1 MQTKMMNDFKKTPK
15 QIEATRLMADKQEI
29 LLEGGSRSGKSF
41 IIIRNIIFRALKYP
55 NTRHLIVRFRFNHV
69 KQSIWYGTI
78 QDVMKIAFPSINYT
92 ENRSDWFIS
101 FDNGSEIWIGGT
113 DDKERIEKILGNE
126 YATIFINEASQIP
139 YETYETLK
147 TRLNPP
153 KGVPPKLIIDYNP
166 PSKKH
171 WGYRIFHE
179 HKNPETDAPLR
190 HQERYG
196 YLRMNP
202 VDNTENLNDNYLE
215 TLESLGEKRRRRFY
229 LGEYSDD
236 TEGALWKRD
245 WIIRHRVES
254 VSDLTRVV
262 VAVDPA
268 VTGNETS
275 DDTGII
281 VVGSKTV
288 DGKEHYYVIDDFT
301 YHGDVTGWGQ
311 NVIDAYRRHGA
322 DLVVAETNQGGDLVE
337 MNIRNYDRS
346 IRFKK
351 VTATRGKAL
360 RAEPVANL
368 YDMGMVHHVGNF
380 LELEDELCM
389 WTPEDKESPNRLDA
403 LVWGITYLS
412 GCGSGVMTI
421 SRW

>member
-1 MQTKMMNDFKKTPK
+1 MNGFRKTAK
-15 QIEATRLMADKQEI
+15 QAEATRLMADKEET
-29 LLEGGSRSGKSF
+29 LLEGGSRSGKTF

-55 NTRHLIVRFRFNHV
+55 NTRHLIVRFRFNHA

-78 QDVMKIAFPSINYT
+78 PEVMKIAFPNVTYKD
-92 ENRSDWFIS
+92 NRSDWFIK
-101 FDNGSEIWIGGT
+101 FNNGSELWIGGT

-126 YATIFINEASQIP
+126 YATIHMNEASQFP

-153 KGVPPKLIIDYNP
+153 KGVPPKLLIDYNP

-171 WGYRIFHE
+171 WGYLIFHE
-179 HKNPETDAPLR
+179 HKNPETLAPIA
-190 HQERYG
+190 HPERYG
-196 YLRMNP
+196 YLKMNP
-202 VDNTENLNDNYLE
+202 VDNKENLNESYLD

-236 TEGALWKRD
+236 TEGALWKRE
-245 WIIRHRVES
+245 WIVKNRVIE
-254 VSDLTRVV
+254 VSDLTRIV

-268 VTGNETS
+268 VTGNENS

-281 VVGSKTV
+281 GVGSKLIN
-288 DGKEHYYVIDDFT
+288 GKEHYFVLDDAT

-311 NVIDAYRRHGA
+311 SVVDLYNKLKA
-322 DLVVAETNQGGDLVE
+322 DTVVAETNQGGDLVE
-337 MNIRNYDRS
+337 MNIRNYNRN
-346 IRFKK
+346 IAFKK

-368 YDMGMVHHVGNF
+368 YDMGLVHHVGNF
-380 LELEDELCM
+380 MELEDELCTWSPM
-389 WTPEDKESPNRLDA
+389 DKESPNRLDA

-412 GCGSGVMTI
+412 EKGSGTYVAG
-421 SRW
+421 R

>member
-1 MQTKMMNDFKKTPK
+1 
-15 QIEATRLMADKQEI
+15 
-29 LLEGGSRSGKSF
+29 
-41 IIIRNIIFRALKYP
+41 
-55 NTRHLIVRFRFNHV
+55 
-69 KQSIWYGTI
+69 
-78 QDVMKIAFPSINYT
+78 
-92 ENRSDWFIS
+92 
-101 FDNGSEIWIGGT
+101 
-113 DDKERIEKILGNE
+113 
-126 YATIFINEASQIP
+126 
-139 YETYETLK
+139 
-147 TRLNPP
+147 
-153 KGVPPKLIIDYNP
+153 
-166 PSKKH
+166 
-171 WGYRIFHE
+171 
-179 HKNPETDAPLR
+179 
-190 HQERYG
+190 
-196 YLRMNP
+196 MNP

-311 NVIDAYRRHGA
+311 NVIDAYRRHSA

-360 RAEPVANL
+360 RAEPIANL
-368 YDMGMVHHVGNF
+368 YDMGLVHHVGNF

-403 LVWGITYLS
+403 LVWGVTYLS
-412 GCGSGVMTI
+412 GRGSGVMTI

>member
-1 MQTKMMNDFKKTPK
+1 MQTKTMNDFKKTPK
-15 QIEATRLMADKQEI
+15 QIEATRLMADKEET
-29 LLEGGSRSGKSF
+29 LLEGGSRSGKTF

-55 NTRHLIVRFRFNHV
+55 NTRHLIVRFRFNHA

-78 QDVMKIAFPSINYT
+78 PDVMKIAFPNVTYK
-92 ENRSDWFIS
+92 ENKSDWFIK
-101 FDNGSEIWIGGT
+101 FNNGSELWIGGT

-126 YATIFINEASQIP
+126 YATIHMNEASQFP

-153 KGVPPKLIIDYNP
+153 KGVPAKLLIDYNP

-196 YLRMNP
+196 YLKMNP
-202 VDNTENLNDNYLE
+202 VDNTENLNESYLE
-215 TLESLGEKRRRRFY
+215 TLESLSEKRRRRFY

-268 VTGNETS
+268 VTGSETS

-281 VVGSKTV
+281 VVGSKTI
-288 DGKEHYYVIDDFT
+288 DGKEHYYVMDDFT

-311 NVIDAYRRHGA
+311 SVIDAYRRHSA

-346 IRFKK
+346 IKFKK

-360 RAEPVANL
+360 RAEPIANL
-368 YDMGMVHHVGNF
+368 YDMGLVHHVGNF

-403 LVWGITYLS
+403 LVWGVTYLS
-412 GCGSGVMTI
+412 GRGSGTYSVG
-421 SRW
+421 R

>member
-1 MQTKMMNDFKKTPK
+1 MNDFKKTPK
-15 QIEATRLMADKQEI
+15 QIEATRLMADKQEV
-29 LLEGGSRSGKSF
+29 LLEGGSRSGKTF
-41 IIIRNIIFRALKYP
+41 IIIRNVILRALKYP
-55 NTRHLIVRFRFNHV
+55 GTRHLIVRFRFNHV

-78 QDVMKIAFPSINYT
+78 PDVMKIAFPNIRYK
-92 ENRSDWFIS
+92 ENKSDWFIT
-101 FDNGSEIWIGGT
+101 FDNGSELWIGGT

-126 YATIFINEASQIP
+126 YATIHMNEASQFP

-153 KGVPPKLIIDYNP
+153 KGVPPKLLIDYNP

-171 WGYRIFHE
+171 WGFIIFHE
-179 HKNPETDAPLR
+179 GKSPETLASIARP
-190 HQERYG
+190 ERYG
-196 YLRMNP
+196 FLKMNP
-202 VDNTENLNDNYLE
+202 VDNKENLNESYIE

-236 TEGALWKRD
+236 TEGALWKRE
-245 WIIRHRVES
+245 WIIRHRVET

-311 NVIDAYRRHGA
+311 SVIDAYRRHSA

-360 RAEPVANL
+360 RAEPIANL
-368 YDMGMVHHVGNF
+368 YDMGLVHHVGNF

-403 LVWGITYLS
+403 LVWGVTYLS
-412 GCGSGVMTI
+412 GRGSGVMTI

>member
-1 MQTKMMNDFKKTPK
+1 MNDFKKTPK
-15 QIEATRLMADKQEI
+15 QIEATRLMADKQEV

-41 IIIRNIIFRALKYP
+41 IIIRNIILRALKYP
-55 NTRHLIVRFRFNHV
+55 DTRHLIVRFRFNHV

-92 ENRSDWFIS
+92 ENKSDWFIS

-126 YATIFINEASQIP
+126 YATIFVNEASQIP

-202 VDNTENLNDNYLE
+202 VDNTENLNESYLE

-268 VTGNETS
+268 VTGSETS

-288 DGKEHYYVIDDFT
+288 DGKEHYYVVDDFT

-311 NVIDAYRRHGA
+311 SVIDAYRRHSA

-360 RAEPVANL
+360 RAEPIANL
-368 YDMGMVHHVGNF
+368 YDMGLVHHVGNF

-403 LVWGITYLS
+403 LVWGVTYLS
-412 GCGSGVMTI
+412 GRGSGEMTI

>member
-1 MQTKMMNDFKKTPK
+1 MNDFKKTPK
-15 QIEATRLMADKQEI
+15 QIEATRLMADKQEV

-41 IIIRNIIFRALKYP
+41 IIIRNIILRALKYP
-55 NTRHLIVRFRFNHV
+55 DTRHLIVRFRFNHV

-78 QDVMKIAFPSINYT
+78 QDVMKIAFPNINYT
-92 ENRSDWFIS
+92 ENKSDWFIS

-126 YATIFINEASQIP
+126 YATIFVNEASQIP

-179 HKNPETDAPLR
+179 QKNPETDAPLR

-202 VDNTENLNDNYLE
+202 VDNTENLNENYLE

-281 VVGSKTV
+281 VVGSKTI

-311 NVIDAYRRHGA
+311 SVIDAYRRHSA

-360 RAEPVANL
+360 RAEPIANL
-368 YDMGMVHHVGNF
+368 YDMGLVHHVGNF

-412 GCGSGVMTI
+412 GRGSGVMTI

>member
-1 MQTKMMNDFKKTPK
+1 MQTKTMNDFKKTPK
-15 QIEATRLMADKQEI
+15 QIEATRLMADKQEV

-41 IIIRNIIFRALKYP
+41 IIIRNIILRALKYP
-55 NTRHLIVRFRFNHV
+55 DTRHLIVRFRFNHV

-78 QDVMKIAFPSINYT
+78 QDVMKIAFPNINYT
-92 ENRSDWFIS
+92 ENKSDWFIS

-126 YATIFINEASQIP
+126 YATIFVNEASQIP

-153 KGVPPKLIIDYNP
+153 KGVHPKLIIDYNP

-179 HKNPETDAPLR
+179 QKNPETDAPLR

-202 VDNTENLNDNYLE
+202 VDNTENLNESYLE

-281 VVGSKTV
+281 VVGSKTI

-311 NVIDAYRRHGA
+311 SVIDAYRRHSA

-360 RAEPVANL
+360 RAEPIANL
-368 YDMGMVHHVGNF
+368 YDMGLVHHVGNF

-412 GCGSGVMTI
+412 GRGSGVMTI

>member
-1 MQTKMMNDFKKTPK
+1 MNGFRKTAK
-15 QIEATRLMADKQEI
+15 QAEATRLMADKEET
-29 LLEGGSRSGKSF
+29 LLEGGSRSGKTF

-55 NTRHLIVRFRFNHV
+55 NTRHLIVRFRFNHA

-78 QDVMKIAFPSINYT
+78 PEVMKIAFPNVTYKD
-92 ENRSDWFIS
+92 NRSDWFIK
-101 FDNGSEIWIGGT
+101 FDNGSELWIGGT

-126 YATIFINEASQIP
+126 YATIHMNEASQFP

-153 KGVPPKLIIDYNP
+153 KGVPPKLLIDYNP

-171 WGYRIFHE
+171 WGYLIFHE
-179 HKNPETDAPLR
+179 HKNPETLAPIA
-190 HQERYG
+190 HPERYG
-196 YLRMNP
+196 YLKMNP
-202 VDNTENLNDNYLE
+202 VDNKENLNESYLD

-236 TEGALWKRD
+236 TEGALWKRE
-245 WIIRHRVES
+245 WIVKNRVIE

-268 VTGNETS
+268 VTGNENS

-281 VVGSKTV
+281 GVGSKLIN
-288 DGKEHYYVIDDFT
+288 GKEHYFVLDDAT

-311 NVIDAYRRHGA
+311 SVVDLYNKLKA
-322 DLVVAETNQGGDLVE
+322 DTVVAETNQGGDLVE
-337 MNIRNYDRS
+337 MNIRNYNRN
-346 IRFKK
+346 IAFKK

-368 YDMGMVHHVGNF
+368 YDMGLVHHVGNF
-380 LELEDELCM
+380 MELEDELCTWSPM
-389 WTPEDKESPNRLDA
+389 DKESPNRLDA

-412 GCGSGVMTI
+412 EKGSGTYVAG
-421 SRW
+421 R

>member
-1 MQTKMMNDFKKTPK
+1 MNDFKKTPK
-15 QIEATRLMADKQEI
+15 QIEATRLMADKQEV

-41 IIIRNIIFRALKYP
+41 IIIRNIILRALKYP
-55 NTRHLIVRFRFNHV
+55 DTRHLIVRFRFNHV

-92 ENRSDWFIS
+92 ENKSDWFIS

-126 YATIFINEASQIP
+126 YATIFVNEASQIP

-202 VDNTENLNDNYLE
+202 VDNTENLNENYLE

-281 VVGSKTV
+281 VVGSKTIE
-288 DGKEHYYVIDDFT
+288 GKEHYYVMDDFT

-311 NVIDAYRRHGA
+311 SVIDAYRRHSA

-360 RAEPVANL
+360 RAEPIANL
-368 YDMGMVHHVGNF
+368 YDMGLVHHVGNF

-412 GCGSGVMTI
+412 GRGSGVMTI

>member
-1 MQTKMMNDFKKTPK
+1 MNGFRKTAK
-15 QIEATRLMADKQEI
+15 QAEATRLMADKEET
-29 LLEGGSRSGKSF
+29 LLEGGSRSGKTF

-55 NTRHLIVRFRFNHV
+55 NTRHLIVRFRFNHA

-78 QDVMKIAFPSINYT
+78 PEVMKIAFPNVTYKD
-92 ENRSDWFIS
+92 NRSDWFIK
-101 FDNGSEIWIGGT
+101 FDNGSELWIGGT

-126 YATIFINEASQIP
+126 YATIHMNEASQFP

-153 KGVPPKLIIDYNP
+153 KGVPPKLLIDYNP

-171 WGYRIFHE
+171 WGYLIFHE
-179 HKNPETDAPLR
+179 HKNPETLAPIA
-190 HQERYG
+190 HPERYG
-196 YLRMNP
+196 YLKMNP
-202 VDNTENLNDNYLE
+202 VDNKENLNESYLD

-236 TEGALWKRD
+236 TEGALWKRE
-245 WIIRHRVES
+245 WIVKNRVIE

-268 VTGNETS
+268 VTGNENS

-281 VVGSKTV
+281 GVGSKLIN
-288 DGKEHYYVIDDFT
+288 GKEHYFVLDDAT

-311 NVIDAYRRHGA
+311 SVVDLYNKLKA
-322 DLVVAETNQGGDLVE
+322 DTVVAETNQGGDLVE
-337 MNIRNYDRS
+337 MNIRNYNRN
-346 IRFKK
+346 IAFKK

-368 YDMGMVHHVGNF
+368 YDMGLVHHVGNF
-380 LELEDELCM
+380 MELEDELCTWSPM
-389 WTPEDKESPNRLDA
+389 DKESPNRLDA

-412 GCGSGVMTI
+412 EKGSGTYI
-421 SRW
+421 AGR

>member
-1 MQTKMMNDFKKTPK
+1 MQIKTMNDFKKTAK
-15 QIEATRLMADKQEI
+15 QAEATRLMADKEET
-29 LLEGGSRSGKSF
+29 LLEGGSRSGKTF

-55 NTRHLIVRFRFNHV
+55 NTRHLIVRFRFNHA

-78 QDVMKIAFPSINYT
+78 PDVMKIAFPNVTYK
-92 ENRSDWFIS
+92 ENRSDWFIR
-101 FDNGSEIWIGGT
+101 FDNGSELWIGGT

-147 TRLNPP
+147 TRLNSP
-153 KGVPPKLIIDYNP
+153 KGIPPKLVIDYNP

-171 WGYRIFHE
+171 WGFRIFHE
-179 HKNPETDAPLR
+179 HKNPETDAPLK
-190 HQERYG
+190 HPERYG
-196 YLRMNP
+196 YLKMNP
-202 VDNTENLNDNYLE
+202 VDNTENLNESYLE

-236 TEGALWKRD
+236 TEGALWRRD

-281 VVGSKTV
+281 GVGSKTIN
-288 DGKEHYYVIDDFT
+288 GKEHYFVLDDAT

-311 NVIDAYRRHGA
+311 SVVDLYHKLKA
-322 DLVVAETNQGGDLVE
+322 DTVVAETNQGGDLVE
-337 MNIRNYDRS
+337 MNIRNYNRN
-346 IRFKK
+346 IPFKK

-368 YDMGMVHHVGNF
+368 YDMGLVHHVGNF
-380 LELEDELCM
+380 LELEDELCT
-389 WTPEDKESPNRLDA
+389 WAPTDKESPNRLDA

-412 GCGSGVMTI
+412 ERGSGTYSVG
-421 SRW
+421 R

>member
-1 MQTKMMNDFKKTPK
+1 MQTKTMSDFSKTAK
-15 QIEATRLMADKQEI
+15 QIEATRLMAEKQET

-41 IIIRNIIFRALKYP
+41 IVVRNLIFRALKYP

-78 QDVMKIAFPSINYT
+78 QDVMKVAFPHINYT
-92 ENRSDWFIS
+92 ENKTDWFIK

-153 KGVPPKLIIDYNP
+153 KGVPAKMFIDYNP

-171 WGYRIFHE
+171 WGYLIFHE
-179 HKNPETDAPLR
+179 HKNPETLADLKHP
-190 HQERYG
+190 ERYG
-196 YLRMNP
+196 FIRMNP
-202 VDNTENLNDNYLE
+202 VDNLDNLNESYIE

-245 WIIRHRVES
+245 WIIKHRVDA
-254 VSDLTRVV
+254 VTDLTRVC

-275 DDTGII
+275 DDTGI
-281 VVGSKTV
+281 VVIGSKTIE
-288 DGKEHYYVIDDFT
+288 GKEHYYVLDDFT

-311 NVIDAYRRHGA
+311 SVVDAYRKYDA
-322 DLVVAETNQGGDLVE
+322 DTVVAETNQGGDLVE

-346 IRFKK
+346 IGFKK

-389 WTPEDKESPNRLDA
+389 WTPEDRESPNRLDA
-403 LVWGITYLS
+403 LVWGVTYLS
-412 GCGSGVMTI
+412 GRGSGEYTI
-421 SRW
+421 IRW

>member
-1 MQTKMMNDFKKTPK
+1 MNDFKKTPK
-15 QIEATRLMADKQEI
+15 QIEATRLMADKQEV

-41 IIIRNIIFRALKYP
+41 IIIRNIILRALKYP
-55 NTRHLIVRFRFNHV
+55 GTRHLIVRFRFNHV

-92 ENRSDWFIS
+92 ENKSDWFIS

-126 YATIFINEASQIP
+126 YATIFVNEASQIP

-153 KGVPPKLIIDYNP
+153 KGVPPKLLIDYNP

-202 VDNTENLNDNYLE
+202 VDNTENLNESYLE

-288 DGKEHYYVIDDFT
+288 DGKEHYYVMDDFT

-311 NVIDAYRRHGA
+311 SVIDAYRRHSA

-360 RAEPVANL
+360 RAEPIANL
-368 YDMGMVHHVGNF
+368 YDMGLVHHVGNF

-412 GCGSGVMTI
+412 GRGSGVMTI

>member
-1 MQTKMMNDFKKTPK
+1 MQIKTMNDFKKTPK
-15 QIEATRLMADKQEI
+15 QIEATRLMADKHEV

-41 IIIRNIIFRALKYP
+41 IIIRNIILRALKYP
-55 NTRHLIVRFRFNHV
+55 GTRHLIVRFRFNHV

-92 ENRSDWFIS
+92 ENKSDWFIS

-126 YATIFINEASQIP
+126 YATIFVNEASQIP

-202 VDNTENLNDNYLE
+202 VDNTENLNENYLE

-288 DGKEHYYVIDDFT
+288 DGKEHYYVMDDFT

-311 NVIDAYRRHGA
+311 SVIDAYRRHSA

-368 YDMGMVHHVGNF
+368 YDMGLVHHVGNF

-403 LVWGITYLS
+403 LVWGVTYLS
-412 GCGSGVMTI
+412 GRGSGVMTI

>member
-1 MQTKMMNDFKKTPK
+1 MNDFKKTPK
-15 QIEATRLMADKQEI
+15 QIEATRLMADKQEV

-41 IIIRNIIFRALKYP
+41 IIIRNIILRALKYP
-55 NTRHLIVRFRFNHV
+55 DTRHLIVRFRFNHV

-78 QDVMKIAFPSINYT
+78 QDVMKIAFPNINYT
-92 ENRSDWFIS
+92 ENKSDWFIS

-126 YATIFINEASQIP
+126 YATIFVNEASQIP

-179 HKNPETDAPLR
+179 QKNPETDAPLR

-202 VDNTENLNDNYLE
+202 VDNTENLNESYLE

-288 DGKEHYYVIDDFT
+288 DGKEHYYVMDDFT

-311 NVIDAYRRHGA
+311 SVIDAYRRHSA

-360 RAEPVANL
+360 RAEPIANL
-368 YDMGMVHHVGNF
+368 YDMGLVHHVGNF

-412 GCGSGVMTI
+412 GRGSGVMTI

>member
-1 MQTKMMNDFKKTPK
+1 MNDFKKTPK
-15 QIEATRLMADKQEI
+15 QIEATRLMADKQEV

-41 IIIRNIIFRALKYP
+41 IIIRNIILRALKYP
-55 NTRHLIVRFRFNHV
+55 DTRHLIVRFRFNHV

-92 ENRSDWFIS
+92 ENKSDWFIS

-126 YATIFINEASQIP
+126 YATIFVNEASQIP

-202 VDNTENLNDNYLE
+202 VDNTENLNESYLE

-288 DGKEHYYVIDDFT
+288 DGKEHYYVMDDFT

-311 NVIDAYRRHGA
+311 SVIDAYRRHSA

-360 RAEPVANL
+360 RAEPIANL
-368 YDMGMVHHVGNF
+368 YDMGLVHHVGNF

-403 LVWGITYLS
+403 LVWGVTYLS
-412 GCGSGVMTI
+412 GRGSGVMTI

>member
-1 MQTKMMNDFKKTPK
+1 MQIKTMNDFKKTPK
-15 QIEATRLMADKQEI
+15 QIEATRLMADKHEV

-41 IIIRNIIFRALKYP
+41 IIIRNIILRALKYP
-55 NTRHLIVRFRFNHV
+55 GTRHLIVRFRFNHV

-92 ENRSDWFIS
+92 ENKSDWFIS

-126 YATIFINEASQIP
+126 YATIFVNEASQIP

-202 VDNTENLNDNYLE
+202 VDNTENLNENYLE

-288 DGKEHYYVIDDFT
+288 DGKEHYYVMDDFT

-311 NVIDAYRRHGA
+311 SVIDAYRRHSA

-368 YDMGMVHHVGNF
+368 YDM
-380 LELEDELCM
+380 
-389 WTPEDKESPNRLDA
+389 
-403 LVWGITYLS
+403 
-412 GCGSGVMTI
+412 
-421 SRW
+421 

>member
-1 MQTKMMNDFKKTPK
+1 MNDFKKTPK
-15 QIEATRLMADKQEI
+15 QIEATRLMADKQEV
-29 LLEGGSRSGKSF
+29 LLEGGSRSGKTF
-41 IIIRNIIFRALKYP
+41 IIIRNVILRALKYP
-55 NTRHLIVRFRFNHV
+55 GTRHLIVRFRFNHV

-78 QDVMKIAFPSINYT
+78 QDVMKIAFPNINYN
-92 ENRSDWFIS
+92 ENKSDWFIS

-126 YATIFINEASQIP
+126 YATIFVNEASQIP

-202 VDNTENLNDNYLE
+202 VDNTENLNENYLE

-281 VVGSKTV
+281 VVGSKTI

-311 NVIDAYRRHGA
+311 SVIDAYRRHSA

-368 YDMGMVHHVGNF
+368 YDMGLVHHVGNF

-412 GCGSGVMTI
+412 GRGSGVMTI

>member
-1 MQTKMMNDFKKTPK
+1 
-15 QIEATRLMADKQEI
+15 MADKHEV

-41 IIIRNIIFRALKYP
+41 IIIRNIILRALKYP
-55 NTRHLIVRFRFNHV
+55 DTRHLIVRFRFNHV

-92 ENRSDWFIS
+92 ENKSDWFIS

-126 YATIFINEASQIP
+126 YATIFVNEASQIP

-202 VDNTENLNDNYLE
+202 VDNTENLNESYLE

-281 VVGSKTV
+281 VVGSKTI

-311 NVIDAYRRHGA
+311 SVIDAYRRHSA

-360 RAEPVANL
+360 RAEPIANL
-368 YDMGMVHHVGNF
+368 YDMGLVHHVGNF

-403 LVWGITYLS
+403 LVWGVTYLS
-412 GCGSGVMTI
+412 GRGSGVMTI

>member
-1 MQTKMMNDFKKTPK
+1 MQTKTMNDFKKTPK
-15 QIEATRLMADKQEI
+15 QIEATRLMADKEET
-29 LLEGGSRSGKSF
+29 LLEGGSRSGKTF

-78 QDVMKIAFPSINYT
+78 PDVMKIAFPNVTYK
-92 ENRSDWFIS
+92 ENKSDWFIK
-101 FDNGSEIWIGGT
+101 FNNGSELWIGGT

-126 YATIFINEASQIP
+126 YATIHMNEASQFP

-153 KGVPPKLIIDYNP
+153 KGVPAKLLIDYNP

-196 YLRMNP
+196 YLKMNP
-202 VDNTENLNDNYLE
+202 VDNTENLNESYLE

-281 VVGSKTV
+281 VVGSKTI

-311 NVIDAYRRHGA
+311 SVIDAYRRHSA

-346 IRFKK
+346 IKFKK

-360 RAEPVANL
+360 RAEPIANL
-368 YDMGMVHHVGNF
+368 YDMGLVHHVGNF

-403 LVWGITYLS
+403 LVWGVTYLS
-412 GCGSGVMTI
+412 GRGSGTYTVG
-421 SRW
+421 R

>member
-1 MQTKMMNDFKKTPK
+1 MATKTMQNFKKTDK
-15 QIEATRLMADKQEI
+15 QKEATRLMADKEET
-29 LLEGGSRSGKSF
+29 LLEGGSRSGKTF
-41 IIIRNIIFRALKYP
+41 IIVRNIIFRALKYP
-55 NTRHLIVRFRFNHV
+55 KTRHLLVRFRFNHA
-69 KQSIWYGTI
+69 KQSLWYGTI
-78 QDVMKIAFPSINYT
+78 PDVMQIAFPNIRYK
-92 ENRSDWFIS
+92 ENKSDWFIT
-101 FDNGSEIWIGGT
+101 FDNGSELWIGGT

-126 YATIFINEASQIP
+126 YATIHMNEASQFP

-153 KGVPPKLIIDYNP
+153 KGVPPKLLIDYNP

-179 HKNPETDAPLR
+179 HKNPETDAPLK

-196 YLRMNP
+196 YLKMNP
-202 VDNTENLNDNYLE
+202 VDNTENLNESYLE

-281 VVGSKTV
+281 VVGSKTI
-288 DGKEHYYVIDDFT
+288 DGKEHYYVMDDFT

-311 NVIDAYRRHGA
+311 SVIDAYRRHSA

-346 IRFKK
+346 IKFKK

-360 RAEPVANL
+360 RAEPIANL
-368 YDMGMVHHVGNF
+368 YDMGLVHHVGNF

-403 LVWGITYLS
+403 LVWGVTYLS
-412 GCGSGVMTI
+412 GRGSGTYTVG
-421 SRW
+421 R

>member
-1 MQTKMMNDFKKTPK
+1 MNGFRKTAK
-15 QIEATRLMADKQEI
+15 QAEATRLMADKEET
-29 LLEGGSRSGKSF
+29 LLEGGSRSGKTF

-55 NTRHLIVRFRFNHV
+55 NTRHLIVRFRFNHA

-78 QDVMKIAFPSINYT
+78 PEVMKIAFPNVTYKD
-92 ENRSDWFIS
+92 NKSDWFIK
-101 FDNGSEIWIGGT
+101 FDNGSELWIGGT

-126 YATIFINEASQIP
+126 YATIHMNEASQFP

-153 KGVPPKLIIDYNP
+153 KGVPPKLLIDYNP

-171 WGYRIFHE
+171 WGYLIFHE
-179 HKNPETDAPLR
+179 HKSPETLAPIA
-190 HQERYG
+190 HPERYG
-196 YLRMNP
+196 YLKMNP
-202 VDNTENLNDNYLE
+202 VDNKENLNESYLD

-236 TEGALWKRD
+236 TEGALWKRE
-245 WIIRHRVES
+245 WIVKNRVIE
-254 VSDLTRVV
+254 VSDLTRIV

-268 VTGNETS
+268 VTGNENS

-281 VVGSKTV
+281 GVGSKLIN
-288 DGKEHYYVIDDFT
+288 GKEHYFVLDDAT

-311 NVIDAYRRHGA
+311 SVVDLYNKLKA
-322 DLVVAETNQGGDLVE
+322 DTVVAETNQGGDLVE
-337 MNIRNYDRS
+337 MNIRNYNRN
-346 IRFKK
+346 IAFKK

-368 YDMGMVHHVGNF
+368 YDMGLVHHVGNF
-380 LELEDELCM
+380 MELEDELCTWSPM
-389 WTPEDKESPNRLDA
+389 DKESPNRLDA

-412 GCGSGVMTI
+412 EKGSGTYI
-421 SRW
+421 AGR

>member
-1 MQTKMMNDFKKTPK
+1 MNDFKKTPK
-15 QIEATRLMADKQEI
+15 QIEATRLMADKQEV

-41 IIIRNIIFRALKYP
+41 IIIRNIILRALKYP
-55 NTRHLIVRFRFNHV
+55 GTRHLIVRFRFNHV

-78 QDVMKIAFPSINYT
+78 QDVMKIAFPNINYN
-92 ENRSDWFIS
+92 ENKSDWFIS

-126 YATIFINEASQIP
+126 YATIFVNEASQIP

-202 VDNTENLNDNYLE
+202 VDNTENLNESYLE

-311 NVIDAYRRHGA
+311 SVIDAYRRHSA

-360 RAEPVANL
+360 RAEPIANL
-368 YDMGMVHHVGNF
+368 YDMGLVHHVGNF

-403 LVWGITYLS
+403 LVWGVTYLS
-412 GCGSGVMTI
+412 GRGSGVMTI

>member
-1 MQTKMMNDFKKTPK
+1 MQTKTMNDFKKTPK
-15 QIEATRLMADKQEI
+15 QIEATRLIADKQEV

-41 IIIRNIIFRALKYP
+41 IIIRNIILRALKYP
-55 NTRHLIVRFRFNHV
+55 DTRHLIVRFRFNHV

-78 QDVMKIAFPSINYT
+78 QDVMKIAFPNINYT
-92 ENRSDWFIS
+92 ENKSDWFIS

-126 YATIFINEASQIP
+126 YATIFVNEASQIP

-179 HKNPETDAPLR
+179 QKNPETDAPLR

-202 VDNTENLNDNYLE
+202 VDNTENLNENYLE

-281 VVGSKTV
+281 VVGSKTI

-311 NVIDAYRRHGA
+311 SVIDAYRRHSA

-360 RAEPVANL
+360 RAEPIANL
-368 YDMGMVHHVGNF
+368 YDMGLVHHVGNF

-412 GCGSGVMTI
+412 GRGSGVMTI

>member
-1 MQTKMMNDFKKTPK
+1 MQTKTMNDFKKTPK
-15 QIEATRLMADKQEI
+15 QIEATRLMADKQEV
-29 LLEGGSRSGKSF
+29 LLEGGSRSGKTF
-41 IIIRNIIFRALKYP
+41 IIIRNVILRALKYP
-55 NTRHLIVRFRFNHV
+55 GTRHLIVRFRFNHV

-78 QDVMKIAFPSINYT
+78 QDVMKIAFPNINYT
-92 ENRSDWFIS
+92 ENKSDWFIS

-126 YATIFINEASQIP
+126 YATIFVNEASQIP

-196 YLRMNP
+196 YLKMNP
-202 VDNTENLNDNYLE
+202 VDNTENLNESYLE

-288 DGKEHYYVIDDFT
+288 DGKEHYYVVDDFT

-311 NVIDAYRRHGA
+311 SVIDAYRRHSA

-368 YDMGMVHHVGNF
+368 YDMGLVHHVGNF

-403 LVWGITYLS
+403 LVWGVTYLS
-412 GCGSGVMTI
+412 GRGSGVMTI

>member
-1 MQTKMMNDFKKTPK
+1 MNDFKKTPK
-15 QIEATRLMADKQEI
+15 QIEATRLMADKQEV

-41 IIIRNIIFRALKYP
+41 IIIRNIILRALKYP
-55 NTRHLIVRFRFNHV
+55 DTRHLIVRFRFNDV

-92 ENRSDWFIS
+92 ENKSDWFIS

-126 YATIFINEASQIP
+126 YATIFVNEASQIP

-153 KGVPPKLIIDYNP
+153 KGVPPKFIIDYNP

-202 VDNTENLNDNYLE
+202 VDNTENLNENYLE

-281 VVGSKTV
+281 VVGSKTI

-311 NVIDAYRRHGA
+311 SVIDAYRRHSA

-360 RAEPVANL
+360 RAEPIANL
-368 YDMGMVHHVGNF
+368 YDMGLVHHVGNF

-412 GCGSGVMTI
+412 GRGSGVMTI

>member
-1 MQTKMMNDFKKTPK
+1 MNGFRKTAK
-15 QIEATRLMADKQEI
+15 QAEATRLMADKEET
-29 LLEGGSRSGKSF
+29 LLEGGSRSGKTF

-55 NTRHLIVRFRFNHV
+55 NTRHLIVRFRFNHA

-78 QDVMKIAFPSINYT
+78 PEVMKIAFPNVTYKD
-92 ENRSDWFIS
+92 NRSDWFIK
-101 FDNGSEIWIGGT
+101 FNNGSELWIGGT

-126 YATIFINEASQIP
+126 YATIHMNEASQFP

-153 KGVPPKLIIDYNP
+153 KGVPPKLLIDYNP

-171 WGYRIFHE
+171 WGYLIFHE
-179 HKNPETDAPLR
+179 HKNPETLAPIA
-190 HQERYG
+190 HPERYG
-196 YLRMNP
+196 YLKMNP
-202 VDNTENLNDNYLE
+202 VDNKENLNESYLD

-236 TEGALWKRD
+236 TEGALWKRE
-245 WIIRHRVES
+245 WIVKNRVIE

-268 VTGNETS
+268 VTGNENS

-281 VVGSKTV
+281 GVGSKLIN
-288 DGKEHYYVIDDFT
+288 GKEHYFVLDDAT

-311 NVIDAYRRHGA
+311 SVVDLYNKLKA
-322 DLVVAETNQGGDLVE
+322 DTVVAETNQGGDLVE
-337 MNIRNYDRS
+337 MNIRNYNRN
-346 IRFKK
+346 IAFKK

-368 YDMGMVHHVGNF
+368 YDMGLVHHVGNF
-380 LELEDELCM
+380 MELEDELCTWSPM
-389 WTPEDKESPNRLDA
+389 DKESPNRLDA

-412 GCGSGVMTI
+412 EKGSGTYVAG
-421 SRW
+421 R

>member
-1 MQTKMMNDFKKTPK
+1 
-15 QIEATRLMADKQEI
+15 L
-29 LLEGGSRSGKSF
+29 
-41 IIIRNIIFRALKYP
+41 
-55 NTRHLIVRFRFNHV
+55 
-69 KQSIWYGTI
+69 YGTI
-78 QDVMKIAFPSINYT
+78 PDVMQIAFPNIRYK
-92 ENRSDWFIS
+92 ENKSDWFIT
-101 FDNGSEIWIGGT
+101 FDNGSELWIGGT

-126 YATIFINEASQIP
+126 YATIHMNEASQFP

-153 KGVPPKLIIDYNP
+153 KGVPPKLLIDYNP

-171 WGYRIFHE
+171 WGYLIFHE
-179 HKNPETDAPLR
+179 HKNPETLAPIA
-190 HQERYG
+190 HPERYG
-196 YLRMNP
+196 YLKMNP
-202 VDNTENLNDNYLE
+202 VDNKENLNESYIE

-281 VVGSKTV
+281 VVGSKTI

-311 NVIDAYRRHGA
+311 SVIDAYRRHSA

-346 IRFKK
+346 IKFKK

-360 RAEPVANL
+360 RAEPIANL
-368 YDMGMVHHVGNF
+368 YDMGLVHHVGNF

-403 LVWGITYLS
+403 LVWGVTYLS
-412 GCGSGVMTI
+412 GRGSGTYSVG
-421 SRW
+421 R

>member
-1 MQTKMMNDFKKTPK
+1 MQTKTMNDFKKTPK
-15 QIEATRLMADKQEI
+15 QIEATRLMADKQEV
-29 LLEGGSRSGKSF
+29 LLEGGSRSGKTF

-55 NTRHLIVRFRFNHV
+55 NTRHLIVRFRFNHA

-78 QDVMKIAFPSINYT
+78 PDVMQIAFPNIRYK
-92 ENRSDWFIS
+92 ENKSDWFIT
-101 FDNGSEIWIGGT
+101 FDNGSELWIGGT

-126 YATIFINEASQIP
+126 YATIHMNEASQFP

-153 KGVPPKLIIDYNP
+153 KGVPAKLLIDYNP

-196 YLRMNP
+196 YLKMNP
-202 VDNTENLNDNYLE
+202 VDNTENLNESYLE

-268 VTGNETS
+268 VTGNENS

-281 VVGSKTV
+281 VVGSKTI
-288 DGKEHYYVIDDFT
+288 DGKEHYYVMDDFT

-311 NVIDAYRRHGA
+311 SVIDAYRRHSA

-337 MNIRNYDRS
+337 MNIRNYNRN
-346 IRFKK
+346 IPFKK

-368 YDMGMVHHVGNF
+368 YDMGLVHHVGNF
-380 LELEDELCM
+380 LELEDELCT
-389 WTPEDKESPNRLDA
+389 WAPTDKESPNRLDA

-412 GCGSGVMTI
+412 ERGSGTYSVG
-421 SRW
+421 R

>member
-1 MQTKMMNDFKKTPK
+1 MQTKTMNDFSKTAK
-15 QIEATRLMADKQEI
+15 QVEATRLMADKDET

-41 IIIRNIIFRALKYP
+41 IVIRNVIFRALKYP

-78 QDVMKIAFPSINYT
+78 PDVMKIAFPAINYV
-92 ENRSDWFIS
+92 ENKSDWFIK

-153 KGVPPKLIIDYNP
+153 KGVPSKLFIDYNP

-171 WGYRIFHE
+171 WGYLIFHE
-179 HKNPETDAPLR
+179 KKNPETQAPLK
-190 HQERYG
+190 HPERYG
-196 YLRMNP
+196 VIKMNP
-202 VDNTENLNDNYLE
+202 ADNTDNLNESYIE

-236 TEGALWKRD
+236 TEGALWRRE
-245 WIIRHRVES
+245 WIIKNRVES
-254 VSDLTRVV
+254 YSDLTRVV

-281 VVGSKTV
+281 VVGSKTI
-288 DGKEHYYVIDDFT
+288 DGKEHYYVLDDFT

-311 NVIDAYRRHGA
+311 SVVDAFERYQA
-322 DLVVAETNQGGDLVE
+322 DTVVAETNQGGDLVE
-337 MNIRNYDRS
+337 MNIRNYSRN
-346 IRFKK
+346 IPFKK

-368 YDMGMVHHVGNF
+368 YDMGMVHHVGN
-380 LELEDELCM
+380 LVELEDELCT
-389 WTPEDKESPNRLDA
+389 WSPEDAVSPNRLDA
-403 LVWGITYLS
+403 LVWGVTYLS
-412 GCGSGVMTI
+412 GKGSGEYSF

>member
-1 MQTKMMNDFKKTPK
+1 MQTKTMNDFKKTPK
-15 QIEATRLMADKQEI
+15 QIEATRLMADKQEV

-41 IIIRNIIFRALKYP
+41 IIIRNIILRALKYP
-55 NTRHLIVRFRFNHV
+55 GTRHLIVRFRFNHV

-92 ENRSDWFIS
+92 ENKSDWFIS

-126 YATIFINEASQIP
+126 YATIFVNEASQIP

-202 VDNTENLNDNYLE
+202 VDNTENLNESYLE

-281 VVGSKTV
+281 VVGSKTI

-311 NVIDAYRRHGA
+311 SVIDAYRRHSA

-360 RAEPVANL
+360 RAEPIANL
-368 YDMGMVHHVGNF
+368 YDMGLVHHVGNF

-412 GCGSGVMTI
+412 GRGSGVMTI

>member
-1 MQTKMMNDFKKTPK
+1 MQTKTMNDFKKTPK
-15 QIEATRLMADKQEI
+15 QIEATRLMADKQEV

-41 IIIRNIIFRALKYP
+41 IIIRNIILRALKYP
-55 NTRHLIVRFRFNHV
+55 DTRHLIVRFRFNHV

-92 ENRSDWFIS
+92 ENKSDWFIS

-126 YATIFINEASQIP
+126 YATIFVNEASQIP

-202 VDNTENLNDNYLE
+202 VDNTENLNENYLE

-281 VVGSKTV
+281 VVGSKTI

-311 NVIDAYRRHGA
+311 SVIDAYRRHSA

-360 RAEPVANL
+360 RAEPIANL

-403 LVWGITYLS
+403 LVWGVTYLS
-412 GCGSGVMTI
+412 GRGSGVMTI